1 MRTPAPALA
10 TLFDLDAP
18 PLEPR
23 YNVAPSQPLL
33 TVRLDREGAREWA
46 FLKWGLVPSWAK
58 DPGIGN
64 SLINAR
70 GDTAHEKPSF
80 RAAFKRRRC
89 LVPADGF
96 FEWQRRNKGKQPY
109 YITLKDGSPFAIAG
123 LWEIWT
129 GPGGEELQTCT
140 LITTEANEVVQP
152 LHDRMPVILAP
163 EDFDLW
169 LGQPGDAS
177 KEEIAVLRHLLHP
190 FPAKQ
195 MQAAPVS
202 KAVNNPRNEGP
213 ECIEPVTEAGE

>member
-10 TLFDLDAP
+10 KLFDLDAP

-33 TVRLDREGAREWA
+33 TVRLDRDGEREWA
-46 FLKWGLVPSWAK
+46 LLRWGLVPSWAK

-70 GDTAHEKPSF
+70 SETAPEKPSF

-109 YITLKDGSPFAIAG
+109 YITLKDGKPFAFAG
-123 LWEIWT
+123 LWEMWT

-140 LITTEANEVVQP
+140 LLTTEANELVQP

-163 EDFDLW
+163 QDFDLW
-169 LGQPGDAS
+169 LGKPGDAD
-177 KEEIAVLRHLLHP
+177 KEEITVLRHLLHP
-190 FPAKQ
+190 FPAEK
-195 MQAAPVS
+195 MQAGPVS
-202 KAVNNPRNEGP
+202 KSVNNPRNEGP
-213 ECIEPVTEAGE
+213 ECIEPVTEDEA